1 MQVLLTLVGIV
12 VLLLVAYA
20 ASTNRSRINYR
31 TIFGALA
38 LQAGIAAFVI
48 FVPFGQ
54 SMLLTVAAG
63 VSKFMEYSGEGIN
76 FLFGDLGRF
85 KSGFIFAFHVLPVI
99 VFFSSL
105 MAVLYYLG
113 IMQKVVIYLGAGVS
127 KLLGT
132 SKAESTAAAANIFV
146 GNTDVF
152 VMMRPYAGKMTQSE
166 LFAMMVGGFASV
178 AGTVL
183 VGYASLGIEIKWLV
197 TAVFMSAPAGL
208 LFAKIIYPET
218 EQVAEIPDDIY
229 QDQEKPVNIF
239 EAASDGANAGLKLAA
254 AVGVILLA
262 FISLIAMFNG
272 ILGGLG
278 SLVGFDNLSLQMAF
292 GYVFAPFALLLGVPF
307 NEALTAGS
315 LLGEKLVLNEFVAYL
330 SFIEIKETLSE
341 HTQVVITIAL
351 AGFVNLGA
359 PAAALGCL
367 GTMLPERK
375 KLIAQMGVRL
385 LLAATLA
392 NLMSAALVGL
402 FISMA

>member
-1 MQVLLTLVGIV
+1 MQIVFILIGICVLLG
-12 VLLLVAYA
+12 VAYS
-20 ASTNRSRINYR
+20 ASTARSHINYR
-31 TIFGALA
+31 TVLGALA
-38 LQAGIAAFVI
+38 IQASIAAFII

-54 SMLLTVAAG
+54 TALLTIATG
-63 VSKFMEYSGEGIN
+63 ISKFMEYSAEGIN
-76 FLFGDLGRF
+76 FMFGDIGRL
-85 KSGFIFAFHVLPVI
+85 KLGFIFAFHVLPVI

-113 IMQKVVIYLGAGVS
+113 IMQKIVVYLGAGVS

-132 SKAESTAAAANIFV
+132 SKAESTSAAANIFV

-152 VMMRPYAGKMTQSE
+152 IMMKPYAGKMTKSE
-166 LFAMMVGGFASV
+166 LFALMVGGFASV

-183 VGYASLGIEIKWLV
+183 VGYASLGIDIQWLV
-197 TAVFMSAPAGL
+197 AAAFMSAPAGL

-218 EQVAEIPDDIY
+218 EEVVEIPDDIY
-229 QDQEKPVNIF
+229 QHQEKPINIF
-239 EAASDGANAGLKLAA
+239 EAAADGANAGLKLAV

-262 FISLIAMFNG
+262 FISLIAMTNG

-278 SLVGFDNLSLQMAF
+278 SLVGFENFSLQLIF
-292 GYVFAPFALLLGVPF
+292 SYLFSPFALLLGVPF
-307 NEALTAGS
+307 DEILVVAS

-341 HTQVVITIAL
+341 HSQIVTTVAL

-359 PAAALGCL
+359 PAAAIGCL

-375 KLIAQMGVRL
+375 KFIAKVGLRII
-385 LLAATLA
+385 LAATLA
-392 NLMSAALVGL
+392 NLMSATLVGL
-402 FISMA
+402 FISIS